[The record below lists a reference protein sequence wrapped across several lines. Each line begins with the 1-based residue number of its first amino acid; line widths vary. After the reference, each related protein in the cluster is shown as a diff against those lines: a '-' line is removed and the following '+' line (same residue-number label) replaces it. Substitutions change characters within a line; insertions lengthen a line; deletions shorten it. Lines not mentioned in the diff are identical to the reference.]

1 MLFTL
6 AASLLALNL
15 AISTTCGEP
24 CPVLT
29 EEENITAVLHPTNVG
44 HVLATP
50 LFLVNA
56 RLVRSDAN
64 YRGWEKAI
72 GGE

>member
-1 MLFTL
+1 MP
-6 AASLLALNL
+6 
-15 AISTTCGEP
+15 G
-24 CPVLT
+24 VKT

-72 GGE
+72 GGVNQ